1 MRIVK
6 VEATPVTMQTTRSN
20 ATSRG
25 SGRSFSRTI
34 VRIESD
40 NGLVGWG
47 EAPRGDSSHLI
58 STRFGPR
65 AIGLHPAEWQKLRQ
79 ACLPAR
85 RDWGLIDE
93 SVDYFAY
100 GGLEMALWD
109 LWGKETGL
117 PVYKLLGGGVR
128 AKTPFAA
135 YAYAVDR
142 TEGHATKDVPAIMA
156 KIASDMV
163 KETGSPLFE
172 FKVGHQSVDCEIETI
187 RAVRNALPGHVAI
200 ALDANMGYSE
210 DQARRL
216 LSALRDVDISNFE
229 EPVSTLDGMMRIR
242 RDFGIPVSTH
252 CTRIEA
258 LKAYPGIDG
267 VVADFHLEGG
277 FVPFLMT
284 ASAVASQGHRFW
296 FHTYQELGLSW
307 AARCHL
313 GMACEAADRPGQALI
328 NWVENDL
335 VLGDE
340 FRIRDGGVCPPDRPG
355 LGVEMDM
362 DAFKAA
368 AEVYAKHGEQAYLV
382 ALR

>member
-1 MRIVK
+1 MRVVK
-6 VEATPVTMQTTRSN
+6 VEATPVTMTTTRSN

-34 VRIESD
+34 VRVESD

-47 EAPRGDSSHLI
+47 ESPRGDSAALI
-58 STRFGPR
+58 NRRFGPR
-65 AIGLHPAEWQKLRQ
+65 AIGLHPAEWQTLRQ
-79 ACLPAR
+79 ACLPPR

-93 SVDYFAY
+93 SLDYFAY
-100 GGLEMALWD
+100 SGLELALWD
-109 LWGKETGL
+109 LWGKEVGL
-117 PVYKLLGGGVR
+117 PVYQLLGGGVR
-128 AKTPFAA
+128 LKTPLAA

-142 TEGHATKDVPAIMA
+142 ADGHAVQDVPDIMA
-156 KIASDMV
+156 KIASDMIN
-163 KETGSPLFE
+163 ETGSSLFE
-172 FKVGHQSVDCEIETI
+172 FKVGHQPVDCEIETI
-187 RAVRNALPGHVAI
+187 RAVRTALPSNVSI

-216 LSALRDVDISNFE
+216 LSALRDVQISNFE
-229 EPVSTLDGMMRIR
+229 EPVSTLDGMVRIR

-258 LKAYPGIDG
+258 LKAYPEIDG

-277 FVPFLMT
+277 FIPLLLT

-296 FHTYQELGLSW
+296 FHTYQELGVSW
-307 AARCHL
+307 AARCHI
-313 GMACEAADRPGQALI
+313 GMVCAQADRPGQALI
-328 NWVENDL
+328 PWVKNDL
-335 VLGDE
+335 VLGDD

-355 LGVEMDM
+355 LGVEIDVE
-362 DAFKAA
+362 AFEEA
-368 AEVYAKHGEQAYLV
+368 AEVYAEHGEQAYLV